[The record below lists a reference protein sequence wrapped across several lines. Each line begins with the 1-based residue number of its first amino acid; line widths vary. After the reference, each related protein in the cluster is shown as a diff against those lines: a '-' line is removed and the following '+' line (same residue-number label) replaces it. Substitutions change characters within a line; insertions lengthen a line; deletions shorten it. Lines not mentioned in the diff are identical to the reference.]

1 MQLEVIGVGGAGC
14 RIADAIRAADDGTA
28 APSFVADAFAFDT
41 DVDGLTDLG
50 AIPDTHRHRYG
61 ETIDHGLNGNLGRGF
76 DVGEEYVDELS
87 RQLDQ
92 GQPSLADA
100 FLVVVGL
107 GGATGGGTAPHL
119 VANLQTLYDEP
130 VYVLATLPAKSELED
145 RPADGVDD
153 RAPVAEPATDVPAD
167 DTAAATETAA
177 DSETEATPGAET
189 RPLAEAN
196 AVETLER
203 LDGLAN
209 AIVCFDNELW
219 LRPREGLDDSRER
232 LNRELATRV
241 GAFFASTADTSG
253 LEDGDGRTRDRG
265 RHAESGA
272 ETVIDANDVGR
283 ILGTESDV
291 VSLGY
296 GTQRVETDDDGGG
309 SLFGLDIDLGL
320 GLFGSDPDVDTGAA
334 FSAVETTIR
343 KALRGKLT
351 LECEPENAERAML
364 IVGGPP
370 AWLNRRAISE
380 GRETLESTTGSVEIL
395 GGDAPRPDGD
405 EVFAVAV
412 LAGVDPVERLETM
425 RAENG

>member
-14 RIADAIRAADDGTA
+14 RIADAIRAADEEA
-28 APSFVADAFAFDT
+28 ASSSFVADAFAFDT

-61 ETIDHGLNGNLGRGF
+61 ETIDHGLNGNLHRGF
-76 DVGEEYVDELS
+76 EVGEEYVDELS

-145 RPADGVDD
+145 GPTDEIDH
-153 RAPVAEPATDVPAD
+153 RAPVAEPATDGPTD
-167 DTAAATETAA
+167 DTETATETAA
-177 DSETEATPGAET
+177 DSEPATIPEAET

-196 AVETLER
+196 AVETLEQ

-219 LRPREGLDDSRER
+219 LRPREGLGDGRQR

-241 GAFFASTADTSG
+241 GAFFGSTADTGG
-253 LEDGDGRTRDRG
+253 LDGDERSRDGRDRRG
-265 RHAESGA
+265 ESGA

-283 ILGTESDV
+283 ILGGESDV

-296 GTQRVETDDDGGG
+296 GTQRVESDDGGG
-309 SLFGLDIDLGL
+309 SPFGLDIDLGL
-320 GLFGSDPDVDTGAA
+320 GLFGSDSSVDTGAA

-351 LECEPENAERAML
+351 LECERENAERAML

-380 GRETLESTTGSVEIL
+380 GRETLESATGSVEIL
-395 GGDAPRPDGD
+395 GGDAPRSGGD
-405 EVFAVAV
+405 EVFAVVV
-412 LAGVDPVERLETM
+412 LAGVDPIERLETM
-425 RAENG
+425 RAENR

>member
-14 RIADAIRAADDGTA
+14 RIADAIRAADDEAT

-50 AIPDTHRHRYG
+50 AISETHRHRYG
-61 ETIDHGLNGNLGRGF
+61 ETIDRGLDGNLHRGLE
-76 DVGEEYVDELS
+76 VGEECVDELS

-130 VYVLATLPAKSELED
+130 VYVLATLPAKSELEEGA
-145 RPADGVDD
+145 ADEIDD
-153 RAPVAEPATDVPAD
+153 RGTVDESATNGPAS
-167 DTAAATETAA
+167 DTAAAPGTADDA
-177 DSETEATPGAET
+177 EQSAIPEAET
-189 RPLAEAN
+189 RPLAEKN

-203 LDGLAN
+203 LDGLAT
-209 AIVCFDNELW
+209 ATICFDNELW
-219 LRPREGLDDSRER
+219 LRPREGLGDGRER
-232 LNRELATRV
+232 LNREIATRV

-253 LEDGDGRTRDRG
+253 LEDGDGRTRGNRD
-265 RHAESGA
+265 RHADSGA

-283 ILGTESDV
+283 ILGTESDI

-296 GTQRVETDDDGGG
+296 GTQRVETDDGG

-320 GLFGSDPDVDTGAA
+320 GLFGSDSSVDTGAA

-351 LECEPENAERAML
+351 LECERENADRAML

-380 GRETLESTTGSVEIL
+380 GRETLESAIGSVEIL
-395 GGDAPRPDGD
+395 GGDAPRADGD
-405 EVFAVAV
+405 EVFAVVV
-412 LAGVDPVERLETM
+412 LSGVDPVERLETM
-425 RAENG
+425 RAENR